1 MYLLAKTKKPL
12 PVKRAQPGVNTNVN
26 PHRSKRIS
34 QREIIMVLPEWF
46 DANYSL
52 VFQLLKTNAYSSFST
67 IKTFLV
73 AALSDIACSEEER
86 KTTPVKHVKVK
97 VLDKGVNDGFQYVS
111 VQVFPVMRDG
121 TIYKLDKSCKVK
133 IRPKLERD

>member
-1 MYLLAKTKKPL
+1 MN
-12 PVKRAQPGVNTNVN
+12 QNN
-26 PHRSKRIS
+26 SKRIS
-34 QREIIMVLPEWF
+34 QREIVVFLPEWF
-46 DANYSL
+46 DSNYRL
-52 VFQLLKTNAYSSFST
+52 TFQLLQTNAYSNFAT

-86 KTTPVKHVKVK
+86 EKTPVKHVKVK
-97 VLDKGVNDGFQYVS
+97 VTDKGINEGYQYVS
-111 VQVFPVMRDG
+111 VQVFPVMKDG